1 MKYKITLL
9 MIFALMACLALSC
22 GGPKIIRIGVIIDS
36 SGPTKEYGLSMKRGL
51 DLAAEEINSDPK
63 MVKDF
68 LGGRTIE
75 LVYFDSKGN
84 RKGAYAAFVKLN
96 KEGISILIGPGSSDE
111 ALEVAPL
118 AQKTQ
123 TLMLTPT
130 ASTPNLTKVGGEY
143 VMRNT
148 TSDII
153 EAVRM
158 VEICNDMGYDN
169 IAILWQN
176 VEYSTQWAA
185 AFRERF
191 LEKKGNVGLM
201 KHFTSED
208 EDFEELLKETQDAD
222 PDAILLAGYYEP
234 CSKIVAKLSELDKY
248 YPVIGPG
255 SFYNSEFFKLV
266 RDTGDGILFT
276 YPDYDPKST
285 QQHVMEFVNKYS
297 EKFNSVPD
305 IFAASSYDSLM
316 LIAYAFRRAGSTRIS
331 SKELR
336 DNLVRIQNFPGISGE
351 TSFNP
356 STGECI
362 KSPKLGVI
370 VDGEVTPYE
379 PEKYKALI
387 EELKEAKK

>member
-1 MKYKITLL
+1 MKYRIALL
-9 MIFALMACLALSC
+9 MIFVLIGIFALSC
-22 GGPKIIRIGVIIDS
+22 GGPKAVRIGVIIDL
-36 SGPTKEYGLSMKRGL
+36 SGPTKEYGLSMKRGI
-51 DLAAEEINSDPK
+51 DLAAEEINNDPK

-68 LGGRTIE
+68 LGGSIIE
-75 LVYFDSKGN
+75 LVYFDSRGD
-84 RKGAYAAFVKLN
+84 RKGARAAFVQLN

-111 ALEVAPL
+111 SLEVAPL

-143 VMRNT
+143 VLRNT

-158 VEICNDMGYDN
+158 VEICDEIGYDKVS
-169 IAILWQN
+169 ILWQN
-176 VEYSTQWAA
+176 VEYSTQWAS

-191 LEKKGNVGLM
+191 LEKKGIIRLM
-201 KHFTSED
+201 KHFTSDD
-208 EDFEELLKETQDAD
+208 ESFDELLKETVESD
-222 PDAILLAGYYEP
+222 PDAILLAGYYKP
-234 CSKIVAKLSELDKY
+234 CSKIITELSQLDKY

-266 RDTGDGILFT
+266 KDTGDGILFT
-276 YPDYDPKST
+276 YPDYDPNST
-285 QQHVMEFVNKYS
+285 KQHVMKFVESYKDKY
-297 EKFNSVPD
+297 NAVPD

-316 LIAYAFRRAGSTRIS
+316 LITYAFRRAGSTRVS

-370 VDGEVTPYE
+370 ISGEVTSYE
-379 PEKYKALI
+379 LESYKELI
-387 EELKEAKK
+387 EELKSNK

>member
-1 MKYKITLL
+1 MKYRITLL
-9 MIFALMACLALSC
+9 MIFVLIGIFALSC
-22 GGPKIIRIGVIIDS
+22 GGPKTVRIGVIIDL
-36 SGPTKEYGLSMKRGL
+36 SGPTKEYGLSMKRGI
-51 DLAAEEINSDPK
+51 DLAAEEINNDPK

-68 LGGRTIE
+68 LGGSIIE
-75 LVYFDSKGN
+75 LVYFDSRGD
-84 RKGAYAAFVKLN
+84 RKGARAAFVQLN

-111 ALEVAPL
+111 SLEVAPL

-143 VMRNT
+143 VLRNT

-158 VEICNDMGYDN
+158 VEICDEIGYDKVS
-169 IAILWQN
+169 ILWQN
-176 VEYSTQWAA
+176 VEYSTQWAS

-191 LEKKGNVGLM
+191 LEKKGIIRLM
-201 KHFTSED
+201 KHFTSDD
-208 EDFEELLKETQDAD
+208 ESFDELLKETVESD
-222 PDAILLAGYYEP
+222 PDAILLAGYYKP
-234 CSKIVAKLSELDKY
+234 CSKIITELSQLDKY

-266 RDTGDGILFT
+266 KDTGDGILFT
-276 YPDYDPKST
+276 YPDYDPNST
-285 QQHVMEFVNKYS
+285 KQHVMKFVESYKDKY
-297 EKFNSVPD
+297 NAVPD

-316 LIAYAFRRAGSTRIS
+316 LITYAFRRAGSTRVS

-370 VDGEVTPYE
+370 ISGEVTPYE
-379 PEKYKALI
+379 LESYKELI
-387 EELKEAKK
+387 EELKSNK

>member
-1 MKYKITLL
+1 MKYRIALL
-9 MIFALMACLALSC
+9 MIFVLIGIFALSC
-22 GGPKIIRIGVIIDS
+22 GGPKAVRIGVIIDL
-36 SGPTKEYGLSMKRGL
+36 SGPTKEYGLSMKRGI
-51 DLAAEEINSDPK
+51 DLAAEEINNDPK

-68 LGGRTIE
+68 LGGSIIE
-75 LVYFDSKGN
+75 LVYFDSRGD
-84 RKGAYAAFVKLN
+84 RKGARAAFVQLN

-111 ALEVAPL
+111 SLEVAPL

-143 VMRNT
+143 VLRNT

-158 VEICNDMGYDN
+158 VEICDEIGYDKVS
-169 IAILWQN
+169 ILWQN
-176 VEYSTQWAA
+176 VEYSTQWAS

-191 LEKKGNVGLM
+191 LEKKGIIRLM
-201 KHFTSED
+201 KHFTSDD
-208 EDFEELLKETQDAD
+208 ESFDELLKETVESD
-222 PDAILLAGYYEP
+222 PDAILLAGYYKP
-234 CSKIVAKLSELDKY
+234 CSKIITELSQLDKY

-266 RDTGDGILFT
+266 KDTGDGILFT
-276 YPDYDPKST
+276 YPDYDPNST
-285 QQHVMEFVNKYS
+285 KQHVMKFVESYKDKY
-297 EKFNSVPD
+297 NAVPD

-316 LIAYAFRRAGSTRIS
+316 LITYAFRRAGSTRVS

-370 VDGEVTPYE
+370 ISGEVTPYE
-379 PEKYKALI
+379 LESYKELI
-387 EELKEAKK
+387 EELKSNK